1 MCRLCLPPGLLP
13 CTSSSAASSR
23 VPSLS
28 TTIVLRRHRCPTQ
41 LPPQSLLTICYLFC
55 LSSMSLVPIVSCW
68 QLPSLQFLVCRHRH
82 FLLAA
87 DILTI
92 YPPPLPCLLLPPPS
106 PIRGRALSLP
116 SSSPVRHCCRL
127 LPETVVTHHHHPY
140 SSNTASAHHSR
151 PSRILPPKKTC

>member
-92 YPPPLPCLLLPPPS
+92 YCLLMMHLLLPPP
-106 PIRGRALSLP
+106 PPLVRGRASFYYCHLLPAVFADFCLKRSLLPLSL
-116 SSSPVRHCCRL
+116 L
-127 LPETVVTHHHHPY
+127 TH
-140 SSNTASAHHSR
+140 S
-151 PSRILPPKKTC
+151 L